1 MKILI
6 VTHGKLGLGL
16 LDTAQMLI
24 GTLTDVDYIEFEKN
38 MGLEELENKLKYY
51 FELNKNNKI
60 FVLVDIL
67 GGTPFN
73 AVSMFSYNNN
83 DIKVIYGINL
93 PTFIECYNLKEDN
106 NFNDLK
112 SLIEENTIGISEI

>member
-24 GTLTDVDYIEFEKN
+24 GTLIDVDCIEFEKN
-38 MGLEELENKLKYY
+38 TGLEELESKLKKY
-51 FELNKNNKI
+51 FDLNKNYKI
-60 FVLVDIL
+60 LVLVDIL

-73 AVSMFSYNNN
+73 VVSMYSYNNDN
-83 DIKVIYGINL
+83 IKVIYGVNL
-93 PTFIECYNLKEDN
+93 PIFIECYNLKEDD
-106 NFNDLK
+106 NFNNLQN
-112 SLIEENTIGISEI
+112 LIEETTIGISEI